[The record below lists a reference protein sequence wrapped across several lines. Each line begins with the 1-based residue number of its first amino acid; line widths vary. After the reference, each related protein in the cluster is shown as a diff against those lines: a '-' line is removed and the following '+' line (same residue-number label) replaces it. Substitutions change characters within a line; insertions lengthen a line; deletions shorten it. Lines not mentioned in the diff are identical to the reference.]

1 MTNHRLFYFVGPS
14 GAGKDTLINRL
25 RQTPHFSS
33 EIYFVKRLV
42 DRPAHESTLLDEY
55 LSSSDFA
62 KALDHQ
68 ELAMHWV
75 ANQHQYGIRV
85 SELDHALRYPMSVI
99 NGSRAY
105 AFELKSKYPY
115 AEIIHITASESSI
128 KGRLQIR
135 QRENNVEIEKR
146 IKRTHE
152 LSGYRDQ
159 YSVEILND
167 DSIDTA
173 FEQLIQFIESKR

>member
-1 MTNHRLFYFVGPS
+1 MINHRLLYFVGPS

-75 ANQHQYGIRV
+75 ANEHQYGIRV
-85 SELDHALRYPMSVI
+85 SELIQAASYPISVI

-105 AFELKSKYPY
+105 AFELKNKYPH
-115 AEIIHITASESSI
+115 AEIIHITASELTI
-128 KGRLQIR
+128 KDRLQNR
-135 QRENNVEIEKR
+135 QRENNFEIDKR

-152 LSGYRDQ
+152 LSAHRDH
-159 YSVEILND
+159 YSFEILND
-167 DSIDTA
+167 HSLDTA
-173 FEQLIQFIESKR
+173 FSQLVQFIETKK